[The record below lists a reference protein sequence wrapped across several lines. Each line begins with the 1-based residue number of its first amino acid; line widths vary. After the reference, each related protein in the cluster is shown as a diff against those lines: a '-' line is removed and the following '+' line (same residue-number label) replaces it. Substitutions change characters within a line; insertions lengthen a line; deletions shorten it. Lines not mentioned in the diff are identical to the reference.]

1 MNLISHLCSVQ
12 QVLNPKYFFFDT
24 IQGSVVSVKVIR
36 DKNTGLPAGY
46 GFVEFSSHEIASQVL
61 ACYNGAPIPG
71 TNKNFRLNWGIFGG
85 GTKATNLSNNNMPV
99 AAASVPMQQQQ
110 QKMMGGGSVQGGSNP
125 DYSIYVGDI
134 DAQVNDLFLIEYFQK
149 RYKSV
154 VSAKVIVDPI
164 TKYSKGYGF
173 VKFSNFEESQRA
185 ISEMQGSLL
194 KNRHIKTSQSFW
206 KSANQESNYIS
217 GMGMGSGVA
226 SPQAQSNPTSTYP
239 TNQGNPNA
247 NYYLNYYNSLMGNN
261 PANNNS
267 LSYYEAMLPYLQQ
280 QQQGYQNNS
289 NMGGPQM
296 DQMMGYG
303 GNNYM
308 GGNANMGM
316 ETYYQH
322 PQQNLGINAVV
333 NNQYAQSNMMSTAP
347 LQMNNSNQANAYS
360 AANYQTNYQQTV
372 PMPQN
377 FSKNPNAGNSL
388 QTQNQNLSKGGN
400 NYPNNQTFH
409 NYNTSA
415 NQIVQ
420 QDLINNAQISTNY
433 GSAAIN
439 NNEMNRYGTGV
450 MAGNYYGIG
459 GFLGNNG
466 NENSF
471 EANRLNMSKFKFLLT
486 SYRKKIIK

>member
-1 MNLISHLCSVQ
+1 M
-12 QVLNPKYFFFDT
+12 
-24 IQGSVVSVKVIR
+24 
-36 DKNTGLPAGY
+36 PAGY

-85 GTKATNLSNNNMPV
+85 GTKATTLSNNNVPV
-99 AAASVPMQQQQ
+99 VAASVPMQQQKQ
-110 QKMMGGGSVQGGSNP
+110 MMGGGGVQGSNP

-134 DAQVNDLFLIEYFQK
+134 DAQVNDLLLIEYFQK

-194 KNRHIKTSQSFW
+194 RGRHIKTSQSFW

-239 TNQGNPNA
+239 TNQGNNPNA
-247 NYYLNYYNSLMGNN
+247 NYYMNYYNSLMGNN
-261 PANNNS
+261 TANSS
-267 LSYYEAMLPYLQQ
+267 LSYYEAMLPYLQ
-280 QQQGYQNNS
+280 GYQNNS
-289 NMGGPQM
+289 NMGGGQQM

-322 PQQNLGINAVV
+322 PQQNQGNNAVP
-333 NNQYAQSNMMSTAP
+333 NQYQANMMSASP
-347 LQMNNSNQANAYS
+347 LQMNNNNQTNAYS

-377 FSKNPNAGNSL
+377 FSKNPNAGNTL
-388 QTQNQNLSKGGN
+388 QAAQNQNMAKGGN

-420 QDLINNAQISTNY
+420 QDLMNNAQISTNY

-439 NNEMNRYGTGV
+439 NNDMNRYGTGV
-450 MAGNYYGIG
+450 MAGNYYGVG

-471 EANRLNMSKFKFLLT
+471 EANRLNMSKFNFYL
-486 SYRKKIIK
+486 